1 MRLIKR
7 CKNQKS
13 YFPYMKPP
21 DLSLFL
27 VSWCFLFLFFSC
39 SQNGKVKKEV
49 RRITLEEVKVN
60 RYEESLFNIDT
71 ANIGKE
77 LGRLQQKFNPFLNAD
92 LADQHNIEQIRG
104 FISDT
109 VVRNIYWHVNKQFTN
124 LAFLEEELS
133 LAFRHIKYYF
143 PDWTPPRVYT
153 YVSGLYYED
162 PVMYNGEELII
173 AIDMF
178 LGEDFDMYRKIGIPL
193 YRIRRMTPE
202 HLTTNSIDEIIRSG
216 FVSSSLPDNM
226 LDRMIEEGKIFYLL
240 DLFLPWISDEYKI
253 GYTKEQ
259 LKWCRQNESNM
270 WAYFIENNLLF
281 SSDPVVINRFI
292 NDGPFTAAF
301 HRESP
306 ARAALWVGW
315 QITEAFMERNRD
327 VTPADLI
334 ALDDAGEILR
344 ASAYKPRRFRF

>member
-1 MRLIKR
+1 
-7 CKNQKS
+7 
-13 YFPYMKPP
+13 MKPT
-21 DLSLFL
+21 DHSLFL

-49 RRITLEEVKVN
+49 RRVAIEKVKVN
-60 RYEESLFNIDT
+60 RYEEALFNIDT
-71 ANIGKE
+71 LNIEAE

-92 LADQHNIEQIRG
+92 LSDPGNIEQIQG

-109 VVRNIYWHVNKQFTN
+109 VVRNIFRRTGEKFPS
-124 LAFLEEELS
+124 LDFFEEELT
-133 LAFRHIKYYF
+133 LAFKHIKYYF
-143 PDWTPPRVYT
+143 PDWKPPRIYT

-162 PVMYNGEELII
+162 PVKYNGKELII

-178 LGEDFDMYRKIGIPL
+178 LGEDFEMYRKVGIPL
-193 YRIRRMTPE
+193 YRIRRMTAE
-202 HLTTNSIDEIIRSG
+202 HLTATCIVEIIRTG
-216 FVSSSLPDNM
+216 LVTGSLPVNM
-226 LDRMIEEGKIFYLL
+226 LDRMIEEGKILYLL
-240 DLFLPWISDEYKI
+240 DLFLPRISDEYKI
-253 GYTKEQ
+253 GFTKQE

-281 SSDPVVINRFI
+281 STDPVVINRFV

-315 QITEAFMERNRD
+315 QITEAFMKRNPG
-327 VTPADLI
+327 VTPADL
-334 ALDDAGEILR
+334 AAHDNSGEILQ